1 MKAAAAQ
8 IRANTLAKVASA
20 VNAKRQEKAAAAKA
34 EADAGKPGAKILAK
48 VASILKAKEAEKA
61 AAANGDEEAYIA
73 GFKKKAE
80 ELGVDPAVLAK
91 YIVERQAK

>member
-1 MKAAAAQ
+1 MKAAAALQDANDEAQGVADAEAAMKAAAAQ
-8 IRANTLAKVASA
+8 VRANTLAKVASA
-20 VNAKRQEKAAAAKA
+20 ISAKRQEK
-34 EADAGKPGAKILAK
+34 
-48 VASILKAKEAEKA
+48 S
-61 AAANGDEEAYIA
+61 AAANGDEKAYIA

>member
-1 MKAAAAQ
+1 MC
-8 IRANTLAKVASA
+8 
-20 VNAKRQEKAAAAKA
+20 A

-61 AAANGDEEAYIA
+61 AAANGDEAYIA

-91 YIVERQAK
+91 YVVERQAK